1 MVEIPL
7 SQGKIALIDD
17 DDAARVL
24 QYKWHAYQVKINGK
38 SYGWYARTT
47 INGKQVHL
55 HRFIMEPPDGTE
67 VDHAD
72 GDGLNCRR
80 YNMRV
85 CTHAQNLAN
94 QKTQSFPGK
103 YSQYRGVT
111 RPKDRLHQAQGT
123 WWATIKVHGK
133 RVYLGHYDTE
143 IEAAQA
149 YNVAAAKF
157 FGEYARPNVIE
168 KGEQ

>member
-1 MVEIPL
+1 MKVIPL
-7 SQGKIALIDD
+7 SRGKVALVDD
-17 DDAARVL
+17 EDFPKVL
-24 QYKWHAYQVKINGK
+24 AYKWYAFQVKCKGK
-38 SYGWYARTT
+38 LYSWYAATSQLGGR
-47 INGKQVHL
+47 VYL
-55 HRFIMEPPDGTE
+55 HRFILKPPDGME
-67 VDHAD
+67 VDHED

-149 YNVAAAKF
+149 YNVAATKF
-157 FGEYARPNVIE
+157 FGEFARLNVIE